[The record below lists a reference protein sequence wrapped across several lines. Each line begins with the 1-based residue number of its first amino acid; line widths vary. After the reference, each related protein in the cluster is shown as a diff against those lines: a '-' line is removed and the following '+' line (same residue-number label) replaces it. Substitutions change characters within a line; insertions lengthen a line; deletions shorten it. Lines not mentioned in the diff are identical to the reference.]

1 MTQIKKRKFV
11 QVKKGSNP
19 CRDGH
24 SLTTLDNGRESD
36 TFRQVGCLAAA
47 DIKIRGYAK
56 GRVCAKGLREFNSIF
71 GLDLTKSEF
80 NKIIK
85 FGGIGQI

>member
-11 QVKKGSNP
+11 QVKKVSNP

-36 TFRQVGCLAAA
+36 TFRKVGCLAAA

-56 GRVCAKGLREFNSIF
+56 GRVCEKGLREFNSRF
-71 GLDLTKSEF
+71 GMNLTKYEF
-80 NKIIK
+80 NLVIRR
-85 FGGIGQI
+85 GGYGQI